1 MATLNTP
8 TILVRRPLVASV
20 AHGEGELWPIEI
32 PLPDDPEESPQYAL
46 VDIGVA
52 MLIRVTRWQAVV
64 SITKTEDL
72 TRTSDGVN
80 WSWTET
86 ATGTISLPEKTTTAT
101 GVTFSDE
108 KIFAQALNGTSIG
121 NACLKVSS
129 ESFPYTNG
137 AITGTKTGGV
147 GAGAFTG
154 TWDAN
159 NANSIGFFNSD
170 HIEVFGPAFGDTLR
184 TALLG
189 FNTQLAKVFYT
200 ETSGSFPPAAEVGFV
215 IDTAWNTLVGGVELT
230 SDCTVRIPSCLG
242 GGNVEVTTS
251 FGESAGSPPAGHVR
265 NSRTIAGSVVLTPIA
280 SLGYSGTWNTS
291 TGARLLNP
299 LTVPLV

>member
-20 AHGEGELWPIEI
+20 LHGEGELFPIEI
-32 PLPDDPEESPQYAL
+32 PLPDDPEESSQYAL

-52 MLIRVTRWQAVV
+52 MLIRITRWQAVV
-64 SITKTEDL
+64 TITKTEDL

-80 WSWTET
+80 WSWVET
-86 ATGTISLPEKTTTAT
+86 ATGTISLPEKTTTQ
-101 GVTFSDE
+101 GGGSFSDE
-108 KIFAQALNGTSIG
+108 KIFAQALTGSSIG
-121 NACLKVSS
+121 NACLKLSS

-154 TWDAN
+154 TWDSVN
-159 NANSIGFFNSD
+159 NNRIGFFNSD
-170 HIEVFGPAFGDTLR
+170 FIEVFGPAPGDTLR

-189 FNTQLAKVFYT
+189 FRAEVARVIYT
-200 ETSGSFPPAAEVGFV
+200 ETSGSFPPAAEIGFV
-215 IDTAWNTLVGGVELT
+215 IDTAWNTLAGGVELT
-230 SDCTVRIPSCLG
+230 SDCTVRIPSWTG
-242 GGNVEVTTS
+242 VGTVEVTTS
-251 FGESAGSPPAGHVR
+251 FGEAITSAPAGHVR
-265 NSRTIAGSVVLTPIA
+265 NSRTIAGTVTISPIK
-280 SLGYSGTWNTS
+280 SLGYSGVWSTT

-299 LTVPLV
+299 LTAPI